1 MADHSNEEAIDIKE
15 TSLNSSVSSIGRTPP
30 IALKLGSSPSP
41 ASSHRSSFAEH
52 MRGTPTSPRASRQP
66 SLTQQALQ
74 DLLNNPPTKG
84 GDPKF
89 QGRDWKSVRLGE
101 IVDPDL
107 VRFVEYD
114 TSVEDA
120 TSILV
125 KHGAPNV
132 VLLREDANTRHATGT
147 FDYSDL
153 NAYLLLVVGL
163 AHPEE
168 GDIASFDELAK
179 KGREGKPIPLKDV
192 KEVGGRK
199 EPLITLDETTDLS
212 KAIEVFGSGVH
223 RVLVAEQGTSNVKGI
238 LTQLRLVQFFWE
250 NRSSFPGVNQLYS
263 QLIKDLNLG
272 SKTVLAINGD
282 KPLAAAL
289 ELMNNEGVSSL
300 PVLDAQNNV
309 IGNISHVDVR
319 LLTKSTSLPLLRSS
333 CIHFISVILSERG
346 VNDGKDSFPVFHVNP
361 FSTLA
366 HTVAKLVATRSHR
379 MWVVDAPSP
388 ASSGPSTPAITPA
401 IVVPPSPITPLPGMA
416 GPIPVNSTAPTH
428 LASTGAV
435 APAISA
441 SAMSTMPGASLSGRL
456 SGVISLTDILN
467 LFARAS
473 GLNPHDPDEARRAR
487 RRSSSSS
494 MRQSMD
500 SSRSESV
507 SAIAGRR
514 SSPGFPITPY
524 AYIHKAPKFDPSE
537 VKVIHLRATGGE
549 VGASSAL
556 APKIGPLGL
565 SPKKVGEDIAKAT
578 GDWKGLRVTVK
589 LTIQNRQAA
598 VSVVPSASSLVI
610 KALKEPPR
618 DRKKEKNIKHTKSV
632 PLDEIISIART
643 MRFKSMAKDLKGTVL
658 EILGTAFSTGCKVD
672 GRSPKDI
679 SDDIKAGEIEI
690 PEE

>member
-30 IALKLGSSPSP
+30 TALKLGSSPSP

-500 SSRSESV
+500 SSRSE
-507 SAIAGRR
+507 
-514 SSPGFPITPY
+514 T
-524 AYIHKAPKFDPSE
+524 PKFDPSE

>member
-1 MADHSNEEAIDIKE
+1 MADHNNEEAIDIKE

-30 IALKLGSSPSP
+30 TALKLGSSPSP

-272 SKTVLAINGD
+272 SKTVLAIN
-282 KPLAAAL
+282 
-289 ELMNNEGVSSL
+289 
-300 PVLDAQNNV
+300 
-309 IGNISHVDVR
+309 
-319 LLTKSTSLPLLRSS
+319 
-333 CIHFISVILSERG
+333 
-346 VNDGKDSFPVFHVNP
+346 
-361 FSTLA
+361 TLA

-428 LASTGAV
+428 LVSTGAV

-514 SSPGFPITPY
+514 SSVS
-524 AYIHKAPKFDPSE
+524 KREENAPT
-537 VKVIHLRATGGE
+537 AQG
-549 VGASSAL
+549 
-556 APKIGPLGL
+556 LG
-565 SPKKVGEDIAKAT
+565 
-578 GDWKGLRVTVK
+578 
-589 LTIQNRQAA
+589 
-598 VSVVPSASSLVI
+598 
-610 KALKEPPR
+610 
-618 DRKKEKNIKHTKSV
+618 
-632 PLDEIISIART
+632 ISR
-643 MRFKSMAKDLKGTVL
+643 
-658 EILGTAFSTGCKVD
+658 
-672 GRSPKDI
+672 GRGS
-679 SDDIKAGEIEI
+679 
-690 PEE
+690 

>member
-1 MADHSNEEAIDIKE
+1 MADHSNEEAIEIKE

-30 IALKLGSSPSP
+30 TALKLGSSPSP

-500 SSRSESV
+500 SSRSE
-507 SAIAGRR
+507 
-514 SSPGFPITPY
+514 T
-524 AYIHKAPKFDPSE
+524 PKFDPSE

>member
-1 MADHSNEEAIDIKE
+1 
-15 TSLNSSVSSIGRTPP
+15 
-30 IALKLGSSPSP
+30 
-41 ASSHRSSFAEH
+41 
-52 MRGTPTSPRASRQP
+52 MRGAPTSPRASRQP

-74 DLLNNPPTKG
+74 ELFNNPPTKG
-84 GDPKF
+84 GDSKF
-89 QGRDWKSVRLGE
+89 QGRDWKTVRLRE
-101 IVDPDL
+101 IVDPEL

-125 KHGAPNV
+125 KNGAPNV
-132 VLLREDANTRHATGT
+132 ILLREDTNSRHAVGT

-168 GDIASFDELAK
+168 RDIASFDELAR

-192 KEVGGRK
+192 KEVGGNK
-199 EPLITLDETTDLS
+199 EPLITLDENTDLC
-212 KAIEVFGSGVH
+212 KAIEVFGSGIH
-223 RVLVAEQGTSNVKGI
+223 RILVVEEGSQNVVGI

-250 NRSSFPGVNQLYS
+250 NRSSFPAVNQLYP
-263 QLIKDLNLG
+263 QLIKDLDLG
-272 SKTVLAINGD
+272 SKTVMAINGD
-282 KPLAAAL
+282 KPLATAL

-309 IGNISHVDVR
+309 IGNISQVDVR

-346 VNDGKDSFPVFHVNP
+346 VNDGKDSFPVFHINP
-361 FSTLA
+361 YSTLA

-401 IVVPPSPITPLPGMA
+401 IVVPPSPITPLPGLA
-416 GPIPVNSTAPTH
+416 GPTPVTSTAPTH
-428 LASTGAV
+428 LAATGAV
-435 APAISA
+435 APSISA
-441 SAMSTMPGASLSGRL
+441 SAISAMPGASLSGRL

-494 MRQSMD
+494 MRRSMD
-500 SSRSESV
+500 SSRSESI

-514 SSPGFPITPY
+514 SSV
-524 AYIHKAPKFDPSE
+524 SE
-537 VKVIHLRATGGE
+537 R
-549 VGASSAL
+549 
-556 APKIGPLGL
+556 
-565 SPKKVGEDIAKAT
+565 
-578 GDWKGLRVTVK
+578 
-589 LTIQNRQAA
+589 
-598 VSVVPSASSLVI
+598 
-610 KALKEPPR
+610 
-618 DRKKEKNIKHTKSV
+618 EKNG
-632 PLDEIISIART
+632 PAPQGLGISR
-643 MRFKSMAKDLKGTVL
+643 
-658 EILGTAFSTGCKVD
+658 
-672 GRSPKDI
+672 GRGP
-679 SDDIKAGEIEI
+679 
-690 PEE
+690 

>member
-1 MADHSNEEAIDIKE
+1 M
-15 TSLNSSVSSIGRTPP
+15 
-30 IALKLGSSPSP
+30 
-41 ASSHRSSFAEH
+41 
-52 MRGTPTSPRASRQP
+52 
-66 SLTQQALQ
+66 
-74 DLLNNPPTKG
+74 
-84 GDPKF
+84 DP
-89 QGRDWKSVRLGE
+89 E
-101 IVDPDL
+101 L

-163 AHPEE
+163 AHPDE

-192 KEVGGRK
+192 KEVGGKK
-199 EPLITLDETTDLS
+199 EPLITLPSTADLT

-223 RVLVAEQGTSNVKGI
+223 RVLVAEEGTTNVIGI

-250 NRSSFPGVNQLYS
+250 NRQSFPAVDQLYPY
-263 QLIKDLNLG
+263 QLKDLNIG
-272 SKTVLAINGD
+272 SKHVLAINGD
-282 KPLAAAL
+282 APLAQAL
-289 ELMNNEGVSSL
+289 ELMNNEGISSL

-346 VNDGKDSFPVFHVNP
+346 VNDGQDSFPVFHVDW

-388 ASSGPSTPAITPA
+388 SSSGPSTPALAPSVI
-401 IVVPPSPITPLPGMA
+401 VPPSPISPIPAIMT
-416 GPIPVNSTAPTH
+416 GPTPVNSIAPTH
-428 LASTGAV
+428 LAGTNAV

-441 SAMSTMPGASLSGRL
+441 SAITGARLSGRL
-456 SGVISLTDILN
+456 SGVISLTDVLN
-467 LFARAS
+467 LFAKAS
-473 GLNPHDPDEARRAR
+473 GLKPHDPDEARRAR

-494 MRQSMD
+494 MRKSMD

-507 SAIAGRR
+507 SGIAGRR
-514 SSPGFPITPY
+514 SSV
-524 AYIHKAPKFDPSE
+524 SE
-537 VKVIHLRATGGE
+537 NQKNIQRLEGLGISRGRGTGG
-549 VGASSAL
+549 
-556 APKIGPLGL
+556 
-565 SPKKVGEDIAKAT
+565 
-578 GDWKGLRVTVK
+578 
-589 LTIQNRQAA
+589 
-598 VSVVPSASSLVI
+598 
-610 KALKEPPR
+610 
-618 DRKKEKNIKHTKSV
+618 
-632 PLDEIISIART
+632 
-643 MRFKSMAKDLKGTVL
+643 
-658 EILGTAFSTGCKVD
+658 
-672 GRSPKDI
+672 
-679 SDDIKAGEIEI
+679 
-690 PEE
+690 

>member
-1 MADHSNEEAIDIKE
+1 MAEQAGSTGGKKDASSTTPSPLQSLSN
-15 TSLNSSVSSIGRTPP
+15 SVSSLGRSPP
-30 IALKLGSSPSP
+30 PPALKMSSPNP
-41 ASSHRSSFAEH
+41 TSSHRSSFAEH
-52 MRGTPTSPRASRQP
+52 MRGTPTSPRASRHG

-89 QGRDWKSVRLGE
+89 QGRDWRSIRLGE
-101 IVDPDL
+101 IVDPEL

-163 AHPEE
+163 AHPDE

-192 KEVGGRK
+192 KEVGGKK
-199 EPLITLDETTDLS
+199 EPLITLPSTADLT

-223 RVLVAEQGTSNVKGI
+223 RVLVAEEGTTNVIGI

-250 NRSSFPGVNQLYS
+250 NRQSFPAVDQLYPY
-263 QLIKDLNLG
+263 QLKDLNIG
-272 SKTVLAINGD
+272 SKHVLAINGD
-282 KPLAAAL
+282 APLAQAL
-289 ELMNNEGVSSL
+289 ELMNNEGISSL

-346 VNDGKDSFPVFHVNP
+346 VNDGQDSFPVFHVDW

-388 ASSGPSTPAITPA
+388 SSSGPSTPALAPSVI
-401 IVVPPSPITPLPGMA
+401 VPPSPISPIPAIMT
-416 GPIPVNSTAPTH
+416 GPTPVNSIAPTH
-428 LASTGAV
+428 LAGTNAV

-441 SAMSTMPGASLSGRL
+441 SAITGARLSGRL
-456 SGVISLTDILN
+456 SGVISLTDVLN
-467 LFARAS
+467 LFAKAS
-473 GLNPHDPDEARRAR
+473 GLKPHDPDEARRAR

-494 MRQSMD
+494 MRKSMD

-507 SAIAGRR
+507 SGIAGRR
-514 SSPGFPITPY
+514 SSV
-524 AYIHKAPKFDPSE
+524 SE
-537 VKVIHLRATGGE
+537 NQKNIQRLEGLGISRGRGTGG
-549 VGASSAL
+549 
-556 APKIGPLGL
+556 
-565 SPKKVGEDIAKAT
+565 
-578 GDWKGLRVTVK
+578 
-589 LTIQNRQAA
+589 
-598 VSVVPSASSLVI
+598 
-610 KALKEPPR
+610 
-618 DRKKEKNIKHTKSV
+618 
-632 PLDEIISIART
+632 
-643 MRFKSMAKDLKGTVL
+643 
-658 EILGTAFSTGCKVD
+658 
-672 GRSPKDI
+672 
-679 SDDIKAGEIEI
+679 
-690 PEE
+690 